1 MKSRKKK
8 VQILNFFGTG
18 IKRTVKAYEL
28 GIKSWN

>member
-1 MKSRKKK
+1 MKNLKK
-8 VQILNFFGTG
+8 VQILNFFGRG